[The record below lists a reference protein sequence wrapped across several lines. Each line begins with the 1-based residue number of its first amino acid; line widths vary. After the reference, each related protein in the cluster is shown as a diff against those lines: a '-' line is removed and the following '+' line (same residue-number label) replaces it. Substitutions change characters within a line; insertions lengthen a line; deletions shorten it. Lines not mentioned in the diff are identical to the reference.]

1 MTQQFKA
8 RISVLLIFLA
18 ALGAA
23 FFDSQYRIRGN
34 DSVPGFLK
42 REFVLGLDLKGG
54 ARLLYAADV
63 SGTPGREDE
72 AMESLRNAIER
83 RVNLFGVSE
92 PVVQVERSGDERRL
106 AVELAGVSAQEAI
119 RIIGATPFLEFRELN
134 GPMPTTPE
142 DFSKVSFVATGLD
155 GKLLERAEVNFDPTT
170 GRPLIAVQFNDD
182 GTRLFAEITRRNIK
196 KPVGI
201 FLDGALLSSP
211 IVQEEITSGN
221 AQITGDFDVKEANE
235 LVRNLNAGALPVP
248 VSLISQQ
255 TIEATLGNRY
265 LQESLRAGIYG
276 ILAVAVFMIAWY
288 RFPGFLAVLALSVYV
303 AFSLAIFK
311 LIPVTLTTAGIAG
324 FILSIGMAVDANI
337 LVFERM
343 KEELRRG
350 RRMREA
356 IIEGFQRAWTSI
368 RDSNASS
375 LITCAILYWLGT
387 SMVKG
392 FALTLA
398 IGILVSMFTALT
410 VTRGLLLAML
420 MPWLERKIN
429 LFMSGFSR
437 LKHK

>member
-1 MTQQFKA
+1 MTQQFKV